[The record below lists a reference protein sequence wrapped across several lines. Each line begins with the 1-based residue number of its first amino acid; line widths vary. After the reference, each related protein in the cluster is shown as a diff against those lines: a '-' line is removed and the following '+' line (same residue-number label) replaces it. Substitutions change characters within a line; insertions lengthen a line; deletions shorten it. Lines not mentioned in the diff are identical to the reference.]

1 MTTVGVL
8 AVQGG
13 VAEHAEMIEALGA
26 RVRLLRRPADAAD
39 IPALDAFVLPGGE
52 SGPIDR
58 LAGMFGLRRPLA
70 ESIERG
76 APVLGT
82 CAGLIL
88 LSRWGLLDVS
98 VERNAFGPQVCSAHA
113 RVDWEGTPID
123 AAFIRGPKVT
133 EVGPLAVACARHE
146 GAIVG
151 VRQGN
156 RLGCSFHPELTGDT
170 TLHRRLLE
178 AAAQ

>member
-1 MTTVGVL
+1 MVAVGVL
-8 AVQGG
+8 ALQGG
-13 VAEHAEMIEALGA
+13 VSEHAEMLTDLGA
-26 RVRLLRRPADAAD
+26 RVRLVRRPEDV
-39 IPALDAFVLPGGE
+39 PGLDAFVLPGGE

-58 LAGMFGLRRPLA
+58 LAGIFRVREPLVSA
-70 ESIERG
+70 IEAG

-88 LSRWGLLDVS
+88 LSRWGLLDAS
-98 VERNAFGPQVCSAHA
+98 VERNAFGPQVCSVQT
-113 RVDWEGTPID
+113 RVNWEGTPIE
-123 AAFIRGPKVT
+123 AAFIRGPKIT
-133 EVGPLAVACARHE
+133 SAGATAVACAWHE

-170 TLHRRLLE
+170 TLHRLLLE
-178 AAAQ
+178 SAAQ

>member
-1 MTTVGVL
+1 MVHVGVL
-8 AVQGG
+8 ALQGG
-13 VAEHAEMIEALGA
+13 VSEHAEMLAGLGA
-26 RVRLLRRPADAAD
+26 RVRLVRRPEDVTGPDA
-39 IPALDAFVLPGGE
+39 PDAFVLPGGE

-58 LAGMFGLRRPLA
+58 LAGIFRVREPLIHA
-70 ESIERG
+70 IAQG

-98 VERNAFGPQVCSAHA
+98 VERNAFGPQVASVRT
-113 RVDWEGTPID
+113 RVDWEGTALD
-123 AAFIRGPKVT
+123 VAFIRGPKVT
-133 EVGPLAVACARHE
+133 AVGPAATACAWHE

-170 TLHRRLLE
+170 TLHRQLL
-178 AAAQ
+178 AAAE

>member
-1 MTTVGVL
+1 MVRVGVL
-8 AVQGG
+8 ALQGG
-13 VAEHAEMIEALGA
+13 VSEHAEMLTDLGA
-26 RVRLLRRPADAAD
+26 RVRLIRRPEEVAGV
-39 IPALDAFVLPGGE
+39 DAFILPGGE

-58 LAGMFGLRRPLA
+58 LAGIFQVREPLIHA
-70 ESIERG
+70 IEQG

-88 LSRWGLLDVS
+88 LSRWGLLDAT
-98 VERNAFGPQVCSAHA
+98 VERNAFGPQVASVHTQ
-113 RVDWEGTPID
+113 VDWEGTTLD
-123 AAFIRGPKVT
+123 VAFIRGPKIT
-133 EVGPLAVACARHE
+133 ATGPAATPCAWHE

-170 TLHRRLLE
+170 TLHRRLL